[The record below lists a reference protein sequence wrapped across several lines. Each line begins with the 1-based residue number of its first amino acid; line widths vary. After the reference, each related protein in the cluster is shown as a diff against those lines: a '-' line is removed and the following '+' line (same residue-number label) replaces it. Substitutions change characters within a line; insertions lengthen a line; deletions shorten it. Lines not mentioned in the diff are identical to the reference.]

1 MSNGGLAT
9 RWASPPGETIQVVM
23 REREL
28 APKALADATGL
39 TGNEFDKLLHG
50 EISINLAIARSLSDC
65 LGATPAF
72 WLTREAQ
79 YRDDLDRVL
88 ADDWS
93 QTLPLKQMSE
103 FGWIEQPTSWKNRI
117 AICLDYFGVPDVETW
132 DATYAAQVENALF
145 RTSHAF
151 EHETNATAVWFRAC
165 ELGANHVDVQAPF
178 QRDRFKQA
186 LIDIRALTRKSDPRH
201 FVPALTQA
209 CAAAGVRVAVVR
221 PPKGCTASGATRMYN
236 GCPLIALSGRHLSDD
251 HFWFTFYHEAAH
263 ALTHDLTTP
272 FIDTEDNHTS
282 RAEEEANQIA
292 TGLLLGDV
300 SLKSRPRS
308 YRQIISIAQTAG
320 VSPGIVVGQLQH
332 QGLLGRNEHNSL
344 KRWFAWNSTTLERAR
359 TS

>member
-9 RWASPPGETIQVVM
+9 RWASPPGETIQAVI

-28 APKALADATGL
+28 APLAVADATGL
-39 TGNEFDKLLHG
+39 TKEQFDKLLNG
-50 EISINLAIARSLSDC
+50 ELSINLAMARSLSDC
-65 LGATPAF
+65 VGATAAF

-93 QTLPLKQMSE
+93 QTLPLKQMCE
-103 FGWIEQPTSWKNRI
+103 FGWIDKPTSWKNRI
-117 AICLDYFGVPDVETW
+117 AICLEYFGVPDVATW
-132 DATYAAQVENALF
+132 DATYAAQVEGALF

-165 ELGANHVDVQAPF
+165 ELEADRVDVRARF
-178 QRDRFKQA
+178 ERDRFEQA
-186 LIDIRALTRKSDPRH
+186 LIDIRGLTRQSNPRR
-201 FVPALTQA
+201 FIPELIQA
-209 CAAAGVRVAVVR
+209 CAAAGVYVATVR
-221 PPKGCTASGATRMYN
+221 TPKGCTASGATRMYN
-236 GCPLIALSGRHLSDD
+236 GRPLIALSARHLSDD

-263 ALTHDLTTP
+263 ALTHDLATP
-272 FIDTEDNHTS
+272 FIDTDDDSTS

-292 TGLLLGDV
+292 ARLLLGDV
-300 SLKSRPRS
+300 PLNSRPRS
-308 YRQIISIAQTAG
+308 YRQVISIAQTAG

-332 QGLLGRNEHNSL
+332 RGLLGRNEHNSL